1 MKYDVETLLI
11 SVCIVLCVVYSSA
24 EGAGNETVEECLKST
39 NFNLTDEQRLLT
51 KLMASYNKQT
61 RPVFN
66 ASHPVNVKVGWTVT
80 QIFDVDEKNQVIT
93 VNVWLDQEWLDEK
106 LSWDPADY
114 NGLSVMR
121 IPCNNLWLPDIV
133 LYNSASDYNEKYME
147 ALAMV
152 SHTGNVF
159 WPPIV
164 KFRSSCQMDI
174 TYFPFDDQIC
184 KMKMGSWA
192 YDGYQVDV
200 LNRSS
205 NVDLSNYVE
214 NGEWELINTS
224 AVRNVVTYPCCPTPF
239 PDVTFSIHI
248 RRRTTYYM
256 YNVIIPS
263 VMLSSLALLGFW
275 LHPDGG
281 EKVTLGLTVLLAL
294 SVFMLLIAENT
305 PATSFYV
312 PLLGVYL
319 ITTMSFTS
327 CSVIVAV
334 TVSNIHA
341 RGAREVKVPKGL
353 KSFVA
358 CIAKMLCMKLK
369 YIETGEYLGEIIT
382 GGMQKSTN
390 GDVCG
395 NTNRVHCSDNL
406 TSLPGFEEQPNIQ
419 ISSVNNPDVY
429 SASILQAL
437 QCLIEQTNS
446 RDSEELNRRQ
456 WEEVAFII
464 DRFFFWVFLF
474 GMILSSIYL
483 LAFSPM
489 LLKQI
494 SL

>member
-1 MKYDVETLLI
+1 MKHDVELWLV
-11 SVCIVLCVVYSSA
+11 SVCAVLCMVYSIA
-24 EGAGNETVEECLKST
+24 AGAGNETIEECLRST

-66 ASHPVNVKVGWTVT
+66 ASHPVKVKVGLTVT
-80 QIFDVDEKNQVIT
+80 QIFDVDEKNQVVT
-93 VNVWLDQEWLDEK
+93 VNVWLDQEWHDEK
-106 LSWDPADY
+106 LSWNPDDY

-121 IPCNNLWLPDIV
+121 IPCNNLWLPDMV

-152 SHTGNVF
+152 SHDGNVF

-164 KFRSSCQMDI
+164 KLRSSCQMDI

-192 YDGYQVDV
+192 YDGFQVDV

-205 NVDLSNYVE
+205 NIDLTNYVE

-224 AVRNVVTYPCCPTPF
+224 SVRNVVTYPCCPEPF

-248 RRRTTYYM
+248 RRRTTYYL

-341 RGAREVKVPKGL
+341 RGARDLKVPKGV
-353 KSFVA
+353 KAFVI
-358 CIAKMLCMKLK
+358 CMSKMLCMKLR
-369 YIETGEYLGEIIT
+369 YIETGEYLGEVIS
-382 GGMQKSTN
+382 GGLQKTSN
-390 GDVCG
+390 GDVG
-395 NTNRVHCSDNL
+395 GTNRVHCSENL
-406 TSLPGFEEQPNIQ
+406 TSLPGFEEQSNIQ
-419 ISSVNNPDVY
+419 ISTMNSPDVY

-437 QCLIEQTNS
+437 QCLIEQS
-446 RDSEELNRRQ
+446 HSHDGEELNRRQ
-456 WEEVAFII
+456 WEEVAFIV
-464 DRFFFWVFLF
+464 DRFFFWAFLL
-474 GMILSSIYL
+474 GMILSSVYL

-494 SL
+494 TL